1 MKENKRKTD
10 KGRIFPAD
18 PDKTYG
24 LMAVVKGESPQ
35 VEKEPEDTVMTY
47 PHLLFREA
55 IAAMLLVIFLTV
67 ISLYFDAP
75 LEEMANPGKTPN
87 PAKAPWYFLN
97 LQELLH
103 YFSPFVAGVLIPGLV
118 VVGLM
123 AIPYID
129 PKRKGI
135 GVWFSPDRKLANI
148 LFAIFVITVIVL
160 TVIGTFFRGPG
171 WIWVWPW
178 QTGVY
183 F

>member
-1 MKENKRKTD
+1 MKDRRD
-10 KGRIFPAD
+10 KGKIFPVD

-24 LMAVVKGESPQ
+24 LMAIVKGESPQ

-47 PHLLFREA
+47 PHLVLREV
-55 IAAMLLVIFLTV
+55 IAAMILVIFITI
-67 ISLYFDAP
+67 ISLFFDAP

-87 PAKAPWYFLN
+87 PAKAPWYFLG

-103 YFSPFVAGVLIPGLV
+103 YFSPFIAGVLIPALV
-118 VVGLM
+118 VIGLLL
-123 AIPYID
+123 IPYISAD
-129 PKRKGI
+129 RKGI
-135 GVWFSPDRKLANI
+135 GVWFSSERKLENI
-148 LFAIFVITVIVL
+148 LFFIFILLVIIL
-160 TVIGTFFRGPG
+160 ILIGTFFRGPG